1 MNGGSQS
8 NPSEELAKAFE
19 RNPVFAHM
27 LPAELYGRWLE
38 ASWAFL
44 DATANPEAFRECLDR
59 YSYDEGKEFGRLLQV
74 YTDAVEERP
83 FRDVLGE
90 LFMRLDANAARNG
103 QVFTPWEIAGLMARM
118 QFSREEFEALAREK
132 GEVSVIDPAVG
143 SGVLLLA
150 FAHLVHAELGRPA
163 VRKLRLYG
171 TDIDRRCVLMCRI
184 QLRMNGLDAFGRL
197 AGLLAAV
204 PRNDP
209 QGEPAEE
216 QTRAAPVAIAQ
227 AQAEPAL
234 SKAVIL
240 QGEEWREE
248 EDHIERQCE
257 LF

>member
-1 MNGGSQS
+1 MNGGPKS

-90 LFMRLDANAARNG
+90 IFMRVDGNAARNG
-103 QVFTPWEIAGLMARM
+103 QVFTPWEIAEMMAHMR
-118 QFSREEFEALAREK
+118 FNPDEFEALAREK
-132 GEVSVIDPAVG
+132 DEVSVMDPAVG

-150 FAHLVHAELGRPA
+150 FAKVVHAALGRPA
-163 VRKLRLYG
+163 VNKLRLYG

-184 QLRMNGLDAFGRL
+184 QLRMNGLDAFGRM

-204 PRNDP
+204 PRNEP
-209 QGEPAEE
+209 HGEPVAE

-234 SKAVIL
+234 SEAVIL

-248 EDHIERQCE
+248 EEHIERQCM

>member
-118 QFSREEFEALAREK
+118 NFALQLSGNKVPGVKVDTPAGGANTALGSPEFQKR
-132 GEVSVIDPAVG
+132 
-143 SGVLLLA
+143 
-150 FAHLVHAELGRPA
+150 
-163 VRKLRLYG
+163 
-171 TDIDRRCVLMCRI
+171 
-184 QLRMNGLDAFGRL
+184 
-197 AGLLAAV
+197 
-204 PRNDP
+204 
-209 QGEPAEE
+209 
-216 QTRAAPVAIAQ
+216 
-227 AQAEPAL
+227 
-234 SKAVIL
+234 
-240 QGEEWREE
+240 
-248 EDHIERQCE
+248 
-257 LF
+257 